1 MLALLGI
8 TAMIPCASLKKK
20 SGFAAPALR
29 LLLLRLFLVL
39 VAGRSMDSQQPQI
52 ASTFLPLLLVTT
64 KAQRAAKGIPQ
75 SKSVSLLIFAS
86 TSKSLP

>member
-8 TAMIPCASLKKK
+8 TAMIPCASLKK

-29 LLLLRLFLVL
+29 LFLVL
-39 VAGRSMDSQQPQI
+39 VADRSMDSQQPQI
-52 ASTFLPLLLVTT
+52 ARTFLPLLLVTT
-64 KAQRAAKGIPQ
+64 KAQRAGKGIPQ
-75 SKSVSLLIFAS
+75 SKSLSLLLFAS

>member
-1 MLALLGI
+1 
-8 TAMIPCASLKKK
+8 MIPCASLKKK

-29 LLLLRLFLVL
+29 LLLLHLFLVL

-64 KAQRAAKGIPQ
+64 KAAQRAAKGIPQ
-75 SKSVSLLIFAS
+75 SKSLSLLLFAS
-86 TSKSLP
+86 TAKSLP